1 MVAARR
7 ASPALVPAGPFNSS
21 SLPGQV
27 RRCVARCG
35 CGRRPGARYAPPAG
49 LQSGLPAGRPH
60 PATACGRPE
69 TWRLRVPIRKGKSVS
84 GRSAARAAFPA
95 PAPKG
100 AAGHPAAQPAARRA
114 RAESGAGEPVR
125 TTAAWLDLGGRGGAG
140 ALSKTR
146 ARNGLRDPLCCAWR
160 GAEGAER
167 SWLVMGSAADS
178 ITMSGKSHRLVGPE
192 SLGTAGLPSR
202 LRLGINTALRQRGA
216 FPLPW
221 GRGLPGSP
229 RA

>member
-125 TTAAWLDLGGRGGAG
+125 TTAAWLDLGGRGGGWRSVEDEGTEWAQGPSVLCVARGGGRREELAG
-140 ALSKTR
+140 
-146 ARNGLRDPLCCAWR
+146 D
-160 GAEGAER
+160 
-167 SWLVMGSAADS
+167 
-178 ITMSGKSHRLVGPE
+178 GKCS
-192 SLGTAGLPSR
+192 
-202 LRLGINTALRQRGA
+202 
-216 FPLPW
+216 
-221 GRGLPGSP
+221 
-229 RA
+229 